1 MNFIR
6 GLIYLSPIYL
16 FGDLDHLIFSELVL
30 TPSNSEYVKITNP
43 TSSEINLSNYYLTDG
58 TDLSNGKAYYQ
69 LPSGDNYWSGSS
81 SDFICRFPSGYTI
94 SAGVSITVSLRDSSK
109 YASEFGENADLT
121 LNDDLLDAVDD
132 ESTRGSSAAPKLGN
146 TNETLI
152 LFYWDGSSTTVKD
165 IDYLLWGDNS
175 FAIDKTGVDGY
186 QSDTP
191 AASQAF
197 LPIHNTNEKLVR
209 ISEEGSENQSGGNGI
224 TGHDETSES
233 FNETWGVFALVSS
246 KPEISAVT
254 VSPESPTTEETITF
268 TATVTDDEGLSSVGL
283 ITIFQSDTTSHT
295 MNQGDGDQFSVSIN
309 PLEQS
314 GSLIYYVVAA
324 DITGLSETTNLFSLT
339 ISEPSEPPQE
349 LTIADL
355 INNIGDYVGE
365 QIEIDGVVT
374 VSAGKLRTT
383 FTEAFLQD
391 ESGKGIILYNSSLD
405 TSFHRGDSV
414 IVTAEVDEFDGKPE
428 LIYSNIQILK
438 GNAKIPTVELSIS
451 EFNTLEYDYT
461 FVKIWGK
468 ITERSDPYG
477 TNAGANITIQDESG
491 EQSIVRIWA
500 STGVLHND
508 SFELVNESLDSLLQV
523 GTMIE
528 VSGIGGSYSGTSQ
541 LQPAYASDIYE
552 KLEGTPGDFE
562 IYLKVA
568 PYPFVP
574 QLGEQINFE
583 YSFPDDARI
592 KLRVFDATGRYVTTL
607 YDEYRGIS
615 FYKETSWNGRD
626 ALNRVLPPGVYI
638 MHLEVTDTKTGTLN
652 TDTAPVVIG
661 VIGR

>member
-1 MNFIR
+1 MNFMR
-6 GLIYLSPIYL
+6 GLIYLSPIFL

-43 TSSEINLSNYYLTDG
+43 TDSDIDLSNYYLTDG
-58 TDLSNGKAYYQ
+58 TDIGNGEFYYQ
-69 LPSGDNYWSGSS
+69 LPSGTDYWSGSS

-132 ESTRGSSAAPKLGN
+132 ESTKGSSAAPKLGN

-191 AASQAF
+191 AGSQAY
-197 LPIHNTNEKLVR
+197 LPIHNTDEKLVR
-209 ISEEGSENQSGGNGI
+209 ISGEGSENQNGGNGI

-233 FNETWGVFALVSS
+233 FGETWGVFSLVSS
-246 KPEISAVT
+246 KPQISAVT

-268 TATVTDDEGLSSVGL
+268 TATVTDDEGLSSVKL
-283 ITIFQSDTTSHT
+283 TTIFQSDTTSHT

-339 ISEPSEPPQE
+339 ISVPPEPPQE

-355 INNIGDYVGE
+355 INNISDYVGE

-391 ESGKGIILYNSSLD
+391 ESEKGIILYNSSLD

-451 EFNTLEYDYT
+451 EFNTLEYNYT

-552 KLEGTPGDFE
+552 KLEGTSGDFE

>member
-1 MNFIR
+1 MNFLR
-6 GLIYLSPIYL
+6 GLIYLSPIFL

-43 TSSEINLSNYYLTDG
+43 TDSDIDLSNYYLTDG
-58 TDLSNGKAYYQ
+58 TDIGNGEFYYQ
-69 LPSGDNYWSGSS
+69 LPSGTNYWSGSS

-197 LPIHNTNEKLVR
+197 LPIHNTDEKLVR

-233 FNETWGVFALVSS
+233 FNETWGAFALVSS

-268 TATVTDDEGLSSVGL
+268 TATVTDDEGLSSVEL
-283 ITIFQSDTTSHT
+283 TTIFQSDTTSHT

-309 PLEQS
+309 SLEQS
-314 GSLIYYVVAA
+314 GALIYYVVAV
-324 DITGLSETTNLFSLT
+324 DVTGLSETTNLFSLT
-339 ISEPSEPPQE
+339 ISVPPEPPQE

-355 INNIGDYVGE
+355 LNNLDDYVGE

-374 VSAGKLRTT
+374 VPAGKLRTT

-477 TNAGANITIQDESG
+477 TNAGANITIQDEAG

>member
-1 MNFIR
+1 MNFLR
-6 GLIYLSPIYL
+6 GLIYLSPIFL

-43 TSSEINLSNYYLTDG
+43 TDSDIDLSNYYLTDG
-58 TDLSNGKAYYQ
+58 TDIGNGEFYYQ
-69 LPSGDNYWSGSS
+69 LPSGTNYWSGSS

-132 ESTRGSSAAPKLGN
+132 ESTKGSSAAPKLGN

-197 LPIHNTNEKLVR
+197 LPIHNTDEKLVR

-233 FNETWGVFALVSS
+233 FNETWGAFALVSS

-268 TATVTDDEGLSSVGL
+268 TATVTDDEGLSSVEL
-283 ITIFQSDTTSHT
+283 TTIFQSDTTSHT

-309 PLEQS
+309 SLEQS
-314 GSLIYYVVAA
+314 GALIYYVVAV
-324 DITGLSETTNLFSLT
+324 DVTGLSETTNLFSLT
-339 ISEPSEPPQE
+339 ISVPPEPPQE

-355 INNIGDYVGE
+355 LNNLDDYVGE

-374 VSAGKLRTT
+374 VPAGKLRTT

-414 IVTAEVDEFDGKPE
+414 MVTAEVDEFDGKPE

-477 TNAGANITIQDESG
+477 TNAGANITIQDEAG

-508 SFELVNESLDSLLQV
+508 SLELVNESLDSLLQV

-661 VIGR
+661 LVGR

>member
-1 MNFIR
+1 
-6 GLIYLSPIYL
+6 
-16 FGDLDHLIFSELVL
+16 
-30 TPSNSEYVKITNP
+30 
-43 TSSEINLSNYYLTDG
+43 
-58 TDLSNGKAYYQ
+58 
-69 LPSGDNYWSGSS
+69 
-81 SDFICRFPSGYTI
+81 
-94 SAGVSITVSLRDSSK
+94 
-109 YASEFGENADLT
+109 
-121 LNDDLLDAVDD
+121 
-132 ESTRGSSAAPKLGN
+132 
-146 TNETLI
+146 
-152 LFYWDGSSTTVKD
+152 
-165 IDYLLWGDNS
+165 
-175 FAIDKTGVDGY
+175 
-186 QSDTP
+186 
-191 AASQAF
+191 ASQAF
-197 LPIHNTNEKLVR
+197 LPIHNTDEKLVR

-268 TATVTDDEGLSSVGL
+268 TATVTDDEGLSSVEL

-339 ISEPSEPPQE
+339 ISEPPEPPEE

-355 INNIGDYVGE
+355 VNNIDDYVGE

-374 VSAGKLRTT
+374 VPAGKLRTT

-552 KLEGTPGDFE
+552 KLEGTSGDFK

>member
-1 MNFIR
+1 MNFMI
-6 GLIYLSPIYL
+6 GLIYLSPIFL

-43 TSSEINLSNYYLTDG
+43 TDNDIDLSNYYLTDG
-58 TDLSNGKAYYQ
+58 TDISNGEFYYQ
-69 LPSGDNYWSGSS
+69 LPTGEDYWSGSS
-81 SDFICRFPSGYTI
+81 TDFICRFPSGYTI

-109 YASEFGENADLT
+109 YTSEFGENADLT
-121 LNDDLLDAVDD
+121 LNDDMLDAING
-132 ESTRGSSAAPKLGN
+132 ENTKGSSAAPKLGN

-152 LFYWDGSSTTVKD
+152 LFYWDGSSETVKD

-175 FAIDKTGVDGY
+175 FAIDKTGVNGY

-191 AASQAF
+191 VVSQAF
-197 LPIHNTNEKLVR
+197 LPIHNTGEKLVR
-209 ISEEGSENQSGGNGI
+209 INQEGSENQSGGNGI
-224 TGHDETSES
+224 TGHDETSEPM
-233 FNETWGVFALVSS
+233 NETWDVFALVSS
-246 KPEISAVT
+246 KPEISALT
-254 VSPESPTTEETITF
+254 VFPESPTTEEAITF
-268 TATVTDDEGLSSVGL
+268 TVIVTDDEGLSSVEL
-283 ITIFQSDTTSHT
+283 TKIFQSDTTSHT

-309 PLEQS
+309 PLLQS
-314 GSLIYYVVAA
+314 GSLIYRVVAN
-324 DITGLSETTNLFSLT
+324 DITGLSETTDYYSLI

-355 INNIGDYVGE
+355 ITNIDDYIGE

-374 VSAGKLRTT
+374 VPAGKLRTS

-405 TSFHRGDSV
+405 TSFDRGDSV
-414 IVTAEVDEFDGKPE
+414 MVTAEVDEFDGKPE

-438 GNAKIPTVELSIS
+438 ENANIPTLELSIS
-451 EFNTLEYDYT
+451 EFNTLEYNYT

-491 EQSIVRIWA
+491 EQSIVRIWS

-592 KLRVFDATGRYVTTL
+592 KLRVFDATGRYITTL

-626 ALNRVLPPGVYI
+626 ALNRVVPPGVYI

-652 TDTAPVVIG
+652 TDTAPVIIG
-661 VIGR
+661 VSGG